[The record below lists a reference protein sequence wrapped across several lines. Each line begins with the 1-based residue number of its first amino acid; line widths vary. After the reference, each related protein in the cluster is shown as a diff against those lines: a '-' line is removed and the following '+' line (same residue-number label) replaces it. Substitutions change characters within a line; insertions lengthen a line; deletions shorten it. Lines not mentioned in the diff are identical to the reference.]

1 MRKLII
7 LIPLLFVFIGG
18 YAQQEAQY
26 TQFMYNKLSLNPAYA
41 GSSETSC
48 FSCIHRSQ
56 WVGFEGAPSSQVVN
70 FHAPLFKQ
78 RVGLGASIAH
88 DQIGPINSFTASLM
102 YAYRM
107 KIGKGN
113 LALGLRGTLRNY
125 RINWS
130 ETQSTHS
137 GDEEIPTENSSRIL
151 PNFGFGVYYHTE
163 KFYLGISTPSLL
175 KGDLSYTYLNNSD
188 AFGTENTH
196 LYLMTG
202 YVFKVNNNIKFKP
215 AALVKYTANSPLDL
229 DLNATFIFLD
239 KLWFG
244 VSYRLGGDANRG
256 IGESIDLLAQYQISK
271 KLRIGVAYDFT
282 LSKLKDYN
290 SGTFEIQMEYCL
302 NPKDKRLTN
311 PRFF

>member
-7 LIPLLFVFIGG
+7 LITLLFVFVGG

-41 GSSETSC
+41 GSSGVPC

-56 WVGFEGAPSSQVVN
+56 WVGFEGAPSSQVIN
-70 FHAPLFKQ
+70 FHMPAFRN

-88 DQIGPINSFTASLM
+88 DKIGPVNSFTASLM

-107 KIGKGN
+107 KIDRGN
-113 LALGLRGTLRNY
+113 LAVGLRGTLRNY

-137 GDEEIPTENSSRIL
+137 EDEQIPTGNTSRIL
-151 PNFGFGVYYHTE
+151 PNFGFGVYYDTE
-163 KFYLGISTPSLL
+163 KFYVGISSPSLL
-175 KGDLSYTYLNNSD
+175 KGDLSYTYLNNGS
-188 AFGTENTH
+188 AFGTEKMH

-202 YVFKVNNNIKFKP
+202 FVFDVNSNVKFKP
-215 AALVKYTANSPLDL
+215 AALVKYAANSPLDL
-229 DLNATFIFLD
+229 DLNATFIFIE

-244 VSYRLGGDANRG
+244 LSYRLGGDSNRG
-256 IGESIDLLAQYQISK
+256 IGESIDLLAQYQVSK
-271 KLRIGVAYDFT
+271 NLRIGVAYDFT
-282 LSKLKDYN
+282 LSKLKDHN
-290 SGTFEIQMEYCL
+290 SGTFEIQMEYCI
-302 NPKDKRLTN
+302 NPKDRRLTN